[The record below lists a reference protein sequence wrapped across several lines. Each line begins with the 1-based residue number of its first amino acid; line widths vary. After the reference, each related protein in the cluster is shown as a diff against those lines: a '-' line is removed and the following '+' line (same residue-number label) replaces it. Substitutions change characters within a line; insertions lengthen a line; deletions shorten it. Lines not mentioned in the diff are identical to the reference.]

1 MYDKAKKIDLLFE
14 VLRTALS
21 LFIAMV
27 LVVIIIFFVS
37 GRPFEAL
44 EMLFLGPFATTR
56 RIGNIIEFAIPLT
69 FTGLGLTLI
78 FRAKQIN
85 LAVDGGFHGGAMA
98 ATLVALYLNAP
109 PIVVIILALLAGTL
123 TGGILGAIPAVI
135 KEKVGASELVV
146 SLMLNFVVGFVVLF
160 FLTNVVRSTTAMALQ
175 SENLPSYVTLPVI
188 VSGTRVHLGLIFALI
203 SVAAMSIF
211 LFRTKWGYALRMT
224 GSNREFAHYSGMP
237 VRKVVVWSQ
246 IVGCALAG
254 FGGAVELL
262 GMFNSFRWVQSP
274 GFGFDAIIVVVL
286 AKLNPMMVPVTAL
299 FLAYIRV
306 GADIL
311 NRSGDVPFEIISVV
325 QATVIILIAAT
336 GFLRHL
342 KQKTLEKQAMLAKL
356 ESDKGGQIV

>member
-1 MYDKAKKIDLLFE
+1 MYDKAKKIDMLFE

-21 LFIAMV
+21 LLIAMV

-37 GRPFEAL
+37 GRPFEAI
-44 EMLFLGPFATTR
+44 EMLFIGPFTTAR
-56 RIGNIIEFAIPLT
+56 RMGNIIELAIPLT
-69 FTGLGLTLI
+69 FTGLGLTLM

-98 ATLVALYLNAP
+98 ATLVGLYLNAP
-109 PIVVIILALLAGTL
+109 PVVVVIVALLAGTL
-123 TGGILGAIPAVI
+123 TGGLLGAVPAVI

-146 SLMLNFVVGFVVLF
+146 SLMLNFIVGFVVLF
-160 FLTNVVRSTTAMALQ
+160 LLTNVVRSSTAMALQ
-175 SENLPSYVTLPVI
+175 SENLPPDVTLMGI
-188 VSGTRVHLGLIFALI
+188 VPGTRIHLGLLFALI
-203 SVAAMSIF
+203 CVAAVSIF

-237 VRKVVVWSQ
+237 VRKVVIWTQ
-246 IVGCALAG
+246 IVGCAIAG

-262 GMFNSFRWVQSP
+262 GMFNSFRWVSSP
-274 GFGFDAIIVVVL
+274 GFGFDAIIVAVL

-311 NRSGDVPFEIISVV
+311 NRSGDVPFEIVSVV

-336 GFLRHL
+336 GFLRKF
-342 KQKTLEKQAMLAKL
+342 KQKTLEKQAMLAKQ